1 MTQIEAAAPT
11 RLADASLTPRGSVHK
26 SPGDWR
32 DQILYFLLPD
42 RFSND
47 AASPLFDRR
56 NPGEFAAA
64 DKRAWMNAG
73 RTWQGGTIKG
83 VTARLDYLRGLGVT
97 ALWIGPV
104 WKQRADLATYH
115 GYGIQ
120 DFLDVDPRFGTRQ
133 DLRDLVDAAHAAN
146 MYVILDI
153 IYNHTGN
160 NFFYAR
166 DGAQVESVPYRYS
179 PPYDVT
185 SWRSAAGVPTPA
197 IGGRDDGVWPV
208 EFQNLDWYT
217 RAGSIGSWDAAPW
230 ENPLDPRNEFRRG
243 DFFDLKDL
251 GVQESAPGVRDA
263 RAEQVLSALIKVYQY
278 WIALTDCDGFR
289 VDTVKHVSFEASR
302 NFCGAIHEYAE
313 SIGKENFLVLGEVAG
328 GAGMT
333 RNYLDIFGRNLD
345 AALDLGE
352 PMETLTNL
360 AKGFQPPA
368 DFFAEFGGHDE
379 LGTHREIGRYHVSMI
394 DDHDMI
400 HRKPK
405 RRFAGGAVQVN
416 SHGAEQAALAVGI
429 QLTTLGIPCIYYG
442 TEQAFDGGEHYHDG
456 ALEPLQGGTVP
467 YADRYVREAMF
478 GATFGAFGTSGCSF
492 FNPDHP
498 AYLRIG
504 ALCRVVRQETQVGR
518 ALRRGRQYARPT
530 KVFGPGYTLPGAG
543 ELVAW
548 SRIVFQQEVLVAVNT
563 HGAEARGAWVTIAAE
578 LPRPRQ
584 ELRVLYRS
592 DWSDA
597 ELKHL
602 PQDQVIPITLDPD
615 DGRSVVRIDLPPAG
629 MIILA

>member
-42 RFSND
+42 RFSN
-47 AASPLFDRR
+47 AAPGPLYDRR
-56 NPGEFAAA
+56 SPGQFATA
-64 DKRAWMNAG
+64 DKAAWMNAG
-73 RTWQGGTIKG
+73 RTWQGGTIQG
-83 VTARLDYLRGLGVT
+83 ITASLDYLRGLGVT

-133 DLRDLVDAAHAAN
+133 DLRDLVDAAHTAN

-160 NFFYAR
+160 NFFYALN
-166 DGAQVESVPYRYS
+166 GGQVESTGYRYS

-185 SWRSAAGVPTPA
+185 RWRSSAGTPIAA

-217 RAGSIGSWDAAPW
+217 RAGSIGHWDAAPW

-251 GVQESAPGVRDA
+251 GVQESAPSVRDP
-263 RAEQVLSALIKVYQY
+263 RADQVLSALIKVYQY

-302 NFCGAIHEYAE
+302 NFCGAIHEYTE

-360 AKGFQPPA
+360 AKGFQPPS

-405 RRFAGGAVQVN
+405 RRFAGGAQQAN
-416 SHGAEQAALAVGI
+416 AHGAEQAALAVGI

-456 ALEPLQGGTVP
+456 ALEPLEGGTVP

-492 FNPDHP
+492 FDQDHP

-504 ALCRVVRQETQVGR
+504 ALCRVVKQETQVGR

-548 SRIVFQQEVLVAVNT
+548 SRIVFQQEVLVAANT
-563 HGAEARGAWVTIAAE
+563 HGAESRGAWVTISGE
-578 LPRPRQ
+578 LPRARQ

-597 ELKHL
+597 ELKN
-602 PQDQVIPITLDPD
+602 PPVDQVIPITRDGD

>member
-11 RLADASLTPRGSVHK
+11 RLSDASLTPRGSVHK

-42 RFSND
+42 RFSN
-47 AASPLFDRR
+47 AAGRPLYDRR
-56 NPGEFAAA
+56 NPGQFAAA
-64 DKRAWMNAG
+64 DKAAWMNAG

-83 VTARLDYLRGLGVT
+83 ITARLDYLAGLGVT

-133 DLRDLVDAAHAAN
+133 DLRDLVDAAHAAK

-160 NFFYAR
+160 NFFYAL
-166 DGAQVESVPYRYS
+166 DGGQVESTGYRYS

-185 SWRSAAGVPTPA
+185 RWRSAAGAPTAA

-217 RAGSIGSWDAAPW
+217 RAGSIGHWDAAPW

-251 GVQESAPGVRDA
+251 GVQESAPSTRDP
-263 RAEQVLSALIKVYQY
+263 RADQVLSALIKVYQY

-302 NFCGAIHEYAE
+302 NFCGAIHEYTE

-328 GAGMT
+328 GAAMA

-360 AKGFQPPA
+360 AKGFQPPS

-405 RRFAGGAVQVN
+405 RRFAGGAQQAN
-416 SHGAEQAALAVGI
+416 AHGAEQAALAVGI
-429 QLTTLGIPCIYYG
+429 QLTTLGIPCISNQVLSALIKVYQYWIALTDCDG
-442 TEQAFDGGEHYHDG
+442 FRVDTVKHVSFEASRNFCGAIHEYTESIGKENFLILGEVAG
-456 ALEPLQGGTVP
+456 
-467 YADRYVREAMF
+467 
-478 GATFGAFGTSGCSF
+478 
-492 FNPDHP
+492 
-498 AYLRIG
+498 
-504 ALCRVVRQETQVGR
+504 
-518 ALRRGRQYARPT
+518 
-530 KVFGPGYTLPGAG
+530 GAG
-543 ELVAW
+543 MARNYLDIFGRNLDAALDLGEPMETLTNLAKG
-548 SRIVFQQEVLVAVNT
+548 FQ
-563 HGAEARGAWVTIAAE
+563 
-578 LPRPRQ
+578 
-584 ELRVLYRS
+584 
-592 DWSDA
+592 
-597 ELKHL
+597 
-602 PQDQVIPITLDPD
+602 
-615 DGRSVVRIDLPPAG
+615 PPAD
-629 MIILA
+629 LLCPVRRP